1 MPGVKRVFDIVV
13 FRVSPAEGAVKLL
26 KSDKPALGTAND
38 RSAVAVQAVQLVV
51 GVVIVQGAGDILCIL
66 LLGKSAAVINV
77 HNGHVFAAFGIVD
90 RGFLAPVAVTV
101 DTFAARVGRRVAV
114 VSKEAGFLQGWG
126 DFCRAVLS
134 GLVVFCGGVLVIR
147 CGELHRGVSALR
159 NCARPQLAVGGGVGD
174 FVHCHGFD
182 SAAV

>member
-1 MPGVKRVFDIVV
+1 ML
-13 FRVSPAEGAVKLL
+13 KL
-26 KSDKPALGTAND
+26 
-38 RSAVAVQAVQLVV
+38 VACN
-51 GVVIVQGAGDILCIL
+51 I
-66 LLGKSAAVINV
+66 
-77 HNGHVFAAFGIVD
+77 HNGGIFAAFGIAD

-147 CGELHRGVSALR
+147 CGELHRGVSFFAVGNL
-159 NCARPQLAVGGGVGD
+159 ARPQLAGGSGGVGCYQRHLLRSD
-174 FVHCHGFD
+174 MVL
-182 SAAV
+182 

>member
-1 MPGVKRVFDIVV
+1 MF
-13 FRVSPAEGAVKLL
+13 
-26 KSDKPALGTAND
+26 
-38 RSAVAVQAVQLVV
+38 AVQAIQLVV

-77 HNGHVFAAFGIVD
+77 HNGRVFAAFGIAD

-126 DFCRAVLS
+126 ISAVLYF
-134 GLVVFCGGVLVIR
+134 LVLLSFAGAFWLSVA
-147 CGELHRGVSALR
+147 E
-159 NCARPQLAVGGGVGD
+159 NCTAV
-174 FVHCHGFD
+174 
-182 SAAV
+182 